1 MLRGTLLAF
10 IGGWI
15 IWFWIDK
22 NPLAL
27 GPLPYPADGN
37 YLHNFQVTVDLL
49 KQSRIKAA
57 YVFLWKAHYVVL
69 SLAIGFLSAIVI
81 TSITRTL
88 SRNKLRRMY
97 AGSGKA
103 RPGDNHGSD
112 DV

>member
-1 MLRGTLLAF
+1 MLRGALLAF

-22 NPLAL
+22 NPQAL

-57 YVFLWKAHYVVL
+57 YVYLWKAHHLVL
-69 SLAIGFLSAIVI
+69 SLAIGFLSGIVI
-81 TSITRTL
+81 TSITRARSL
-88 SRNKLRRMY
+88 NKMRKMY
-97 AGSGKA
+97 AGSLG
-103 RPGDNHGSD
+103 PGPKNSQGSD
-112 DV
+112 DA